1 MAHRRARRV
10 DTGHP
15 GEDRDGLRR
24 EGLRPARA
32 HRDRGVGVRV
42 QFALWID
49 PRQRGLLLSRGPRRS
64 GSARPAGR
72 AGRAGLHEPLSQGDA
87 APSLPHARRRPGR
100 RPSLPLRT
108 HAGRVR
114 GRCAGAAR
122 RYEEDPRRDRLSA
135 PRGRAG
141 AAPRRRGRVP
151 DRLPAPRGARRHLD
165 PHRSLA
171 GPRAGRTGRPSGEA
185 GRRSAHGPRHPRHRR
200 DRGGRVASA
209 LGPQGPARPRRPDGG
224 AVLKAALFRE
234 HGGAEKI
241 LYEDYR
247 DPVVSPAEVLVR
259 VKACALNH
267 VDMLLLDGRFP
278 PPEGLPHVNGC
289 EVTGTIE
296 AVGAGVTGWERGQR
310 VIIFPGFA
318 CGSCEY
324 CLRGERTVCVRY
336 GYLGAHKDGGYA
348 ELVRAPAAN
357 LLPLPAAVSFEAG
370 AAVPLAMLTSW
381 HALVAQAEVRPGQTV
396 LVQAA
401 GSGVGSAA
409 IQIARLCGARVITTV
424 GADDKIEFAKS
435 LGAERVVN
443 YRTQDFVEET
453 KTWTGKR
460 GVDVVVEHIG
470 GDTFEQ
476 SVYALT
482 RLGTL
487 VTIGS
492 HDTHWGRL
500 DLRHVYSRN
509 LRILGTNL
517 GSIVEL
523 KTVLDHIVQGRLRPV
538 VDRAFPLKDARAAV
552 QHVLDRKN
560 KGKVLLVS

>member
-1 MAHRRARRV
+1 
-10 DTGHP
+10 
-15 GEDRDGLRR
+15 
-24 EGLRPARA
+24 
-32 HRDRGVGVRV
+32 
-42 QFALWID
+42 
-49 PRQRGLLLSRGPRRS
+49 
-64 GSARPAGR
+64 
-72 AGRAGLHEPLSQGDA
+72 
-87 APSLPHARRRPGR
+87 
-100 RPSLPLRT
+100 
-108 HAGRVR
+108 
-114 GRCAGAAR
+114 
-122 RYEEDPRRDRLSA
+122 
-135 PRGRAG
+135 
-141 AAPRRRGRVP
+141 
-151 DRLPAPRGARRHLD
+151 
-165 PHRSLA
+165 
-171 GPRAGRTGRPSGEA
+171 
-185 GRRSAHGPRHPRHRR
+185 
-200 DRGGRVASA
+200 
-209 LGPQGPARPRRPDGG
+209 
-224 AVLKAALFRE
+224 LKAALFRE

-247 DPVVSPAEVLVR
+247 DPAIGPGEALVR
-259 VKACALNH
+259 VKACALNQ

-289 EVTGTIE
+289 EVTGTID
-296 AVGAGVTGWERGQR
+296 ATGPGGTGLKQGQR
-310 VIIFPGFA
+310 VIVFPGFS

-324 CLRGERTVCVRY
+324 CVRGERTVCVRY

-348 ELVRAPAAN
+348 ELVKVPAAN
-357 LLPLPAAVSFEAG
+357 VLPLPEAISFEAG

-424 GADDKIEFAKS
+424 GSDDKIEFARS
-435 LGAERVVN
+435 LGAEQVVN

-453 KTWTGKR
+453 RKWTGKR

-470 GDTFEQ
+470 GETFER
-476 SVYALT
+476 SVYA
-482 RLGTL
+482 L

-500 DLRHVYSRN
+500 DLRHVYSKN
-509 LRILGTNL
+509 LRVLGTNL
-517 GSIVEL
+517 GSIIEL
-523 KTVLDHIVQGRLRPV
+523 GTVLDHVVQGRLRPV